1 MVAYMFGGWI
11 DAVCGSV
18 SPIIYWAISAV
29 CTFFFFFFLP
39 ECGDLSQSLCF
50 TVPTGSNKLQTCF
63 LSSNSTFA
71 APSLRH
77 RPYHYPRK
85 QHKNASAIS
94 VLKEFLLLPSV
105 SRLYQASLWWG
116 LTLNAQNH
124 KENPHL

>member
-1 MVAYMFGGWI
+1 ML
-11 DAVCGSV
+11 SV
-18 SPIIYWAISAV
+18 VQCLLSFTGLFLLYV
-29 CTFFFFFFLP
+29 RFFFVFFLP